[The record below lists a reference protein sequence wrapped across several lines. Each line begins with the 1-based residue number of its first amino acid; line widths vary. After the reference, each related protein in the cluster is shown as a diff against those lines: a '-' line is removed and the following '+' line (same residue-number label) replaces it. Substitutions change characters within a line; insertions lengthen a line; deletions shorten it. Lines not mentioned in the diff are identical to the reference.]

1 MFYASNNSNTS
12 VKGYE
17 DVWYIDSGCSN
28 HMTGKEDLLV
38 DIDKNMTAKVEMGTG
53 QLVEV
58 NGKGNLVVETKIGRD
73 TSRRL
78 CWCLD

>member
-17 DVWYIDSGCSN
+17 DVWYIDSGRSN

-38 DIDKNMTAKVEMGTG
+38 GIDKNVTEKVEMGTG

-78 CWCLD
+78 